1 MTQRLHLVDFFRIYL
16 TFFVFVIKYKVIEKF
31 KLGEIFLR
39 VISGS
44 ARGKKLL
51 CVNGNDIRPT
61 LDRVKESVFNM
72 IAFDIPDSIVLD
84 LFSGSGALG
93 IEALSRGAASC
104 TFVDNFKDS
113 IFVTKKNLE
122 STHLDSLSEILNS
135 DSIDFLDKCKKKF
148 DIIFIDPPY
157 KTELYQKSLE
167 KIKENNLLNDNGFI
181 VLEYDTEITPSFDFC
196 GFKVFKEKKYG
207 RVKILLMKE

>member
-1 MTQRLHLVDFFRIYL
+1 M
-16 TFFVFVIKYKVIEKF
+16 
-31 KLGEIFLR
+31 LGERFLR

-51 CVNGNDIRPT
+51 CADGTDVRPT

-72 IAFDIPDSIVLD
+72 IAFDLADSHVLD

-93 IEALSRGAASC
+93 IEALSRGAFDC
-104 TFVDNFKDS
+104 VFVDNATKS
-113 IFVTKKNLE
+113 IEITKKNLE
-122 STHLDSLSEILNS
+122 ATRLASRSTVVNS
-135 DSIDFLDKCKKKF
+135 DSIDFLTKTDRKF

-157 KTELYQKSLE
+157 ESDLYEKALL
-167 KIKENNLLNDNGFI
+167 KIKDNNLLNDDGFI
-181 VLEYDTEITPSFDFC
+181 VLEYDTEITPNFDYC
-196 GFKVFKEKKYG
+196 GFEVIKDKKYG

>member
-1 MTQRLHLVDFFRIYL
+1 M
-16 TFFVFVIKYKVIEKF
+16 
-31 KLGEIFLR
+31 FLR

-51 CVNGNDIRPT
+51 CVNGNDVRPT

-72 IAFDIPDSIVLD
+72 IAFDIPDAHVLD

-93 IEALSRGAASC
+93 IEALSRGAHHS
-104 TFVDNFKDS
+104 TFVDNSKDS
-113 IFVTKKNLE
+113 VLITKKNLE
-122 STHLDSLSEILNS
+122 ATHLDSSAVVINS
-135 DSIDFLDKCKKKF
+135 DSIDFLTKTDKKF

-157 KTELYQKSLE
+157 ESDLYEKSLS
-167 KIKENNLLNDNGFI
+167 KIKENSLLTDSGFI
-181 VLEYDTEITPSFDFC
+181 VLEYDTETTPSFDFC
-196 GFKVFKEKKYG
+196 GFDIFKEKKYG